1 MKKKKQ
7 KEDEVYIQMNP
18 FLASIIERTLAEEAE
33 ENSQIDTYSNQNA
46 KKRKPKKQNKKKAQ
60 KMSRKK
66 QRKTKC

>member
-7 KEDEVYIQMNP
+7 EEDEVYIQVNP

-33 ENSQIDTYSNQNA
+33 ENFHIDTYSDQNT
-46 KKRKPKKQNKKKAQ
+46 KKRKPKKQSKKKTQ